1 MAANGTSPL
10 PGHHVVIYFAY
21 GSNMLRERLEARVGE
36 ARRIGPAHLT
46 GFRLSFGKRSVD
58 GSGKCTIIVDQASSA
73 VWGVAYELTDRQKRL
88 MDEFEG
94 PGYSVA
100 PVHPAV
106 AKVCTEAY
114 TYIARIDS
122 IDDALIPY
130 SWYKELVLAGAV
142 QAGLP
147 SCYVACIESV
157 PAAEDPDGAR
167 TRDNRRLIKASP

>member
-1 MAANGTSPL
+1 
-10 PGHHVVIYFAY
+10 
-21 GSNMLRERLEARVGE
+21 MLRERLEARVGE
-36 ARRIGPAHLT
+36 ARCLGPARLA

-58 GSGKCTIIVDQASSA
+58 GSGKCTIIVDQAGGA
-73 VWGVAYELTDRQKRL
+73 VWGVAYELIDRQKRL

-94 PGYSVA
+94 PGYRVA

-106 AKVCTEAY
+106 AGVCTEAF
-114 TYIARIDS
+114 TYIARNDS

-147 SCYVACIESV
+147 DCYVACIESV
-157 PAAEDPDGAR
+157 SALEDPDGAR
-167 TRDNRRLIKASP
+167 TRENRRLFIASP